1 MKSFSDIAA
10 RGIGVAMAVLPLY
23 ALAQIHAESY
33 PSKSVRVICPF
44 PVGGAVDFMAR
55 FFAQRMTPALG
66 QQVFVDNRGGAAGII
81 GMEAGARAPA
91 DGYTVILANL
101 SVISINPFLYG
112 KLPYDV
118 LRDFAPVIEL
128 TQSVNLVV
136 VHPSLPVK
144 SVKDLVALAKAKPGM
159 LNYASTGS
167 GGPAH
172 LATELLN
179 SIAGIKM
186 VHVPYKGAGAAVPAV
201 LAGES
206 QVLITPVSTAMP
218 HVRSGRMRAL
228 AATSATR
235 TPILPEL
242 PTVAEAGVPGYEV
255 TTWYGIIVPAATPAA
270 LVTRLNS
277 TLNRILEQ
285 PDVKEQLTAQAMLIA
300 GGTPDAFGAR
310 MKAEMARWG
319 RIIKD
324 TGAKVD

>member
-1 MKSFSDIAA
+1 MN
-10 RGIGVAMAVLPLY
+10 AVRKVITAVVLLLPLC
-23 ALAQIHAESY
+23 AAAQSGIENY
-33 PSKSVRVICPF
+33 PSKAIRLICPF
-44 PVGGAVDFMAR
+44 PAGGAVDFMSR

-91 DGYTVILANL
+91 DGYTLTMANL
-101 SVISINPFLYG
+101 SVTSINPFLYS

-128 TQSVNLVV
+128 AQSVNLLV

-144 SVKDLVALAKAKPGM
+144 SLKELIALAKAKPGA
-159 LNYASTGS
+159 LNYASPGS

-172 LATELLN
+172 LATELLK
-179 SIAGIKM
+179 SMTGVKM
-186 VHVPYKGAGAAVPAV
+186 VHVPYKGAGAAIPAV

-206 QVLITPVSTAMP
+206 QVLIEPVATAMP

-228 AATSATR
+228 AVTSATR

-242 PTVAEAGVPGYEV
+242 PTVTEAGVPGFEF
-255 TTWYGIIVPAATPAA
+255 TSWYGVIVPAATPVAV
-270 LVTRLNS
+270 VTRLNS
-277 TLNRILEQ
+277 TLNRVLEQ
-285 PDVKEQLTAQAMLIA
+285 PDVKEQLTAQAMLIV
-300 GGTPDAFGAR
+300 GGTPAAFGTR
-310 MKAEMARWG
+310 IKAEMARWG
-319 RIIKD
+319 KVVKD